1 MPHWPFGAG
10 CQAGS
15 KGLRPLMRT
24 RRAFLIAI
32 LGLPVLGGAAI
43 LWRNFASILDLRRRT
58 GRTVTA
64 IVDLMFPGEVAP
76 SAVSLG
82 IADAV
87 KEMPDLQTL
96 IPDGVAWLNRWAV
109 RQGVPDFLS
118 LDEIGKQHAL
128 EAALGSDDDV
138 ASQFIWL
145 IRFRAGLIYYS
156 EPAIKAAFRYTGPPQ
171 PNGFGDFAG
180 PPQ

>member
-1 MPHWPFGAG
+1 VPVVTSSTGEDCEDDW
-10 CQAGS
+10 
-15 KGLRPLMRT
+15 RIR
-24 RRAFLIAI
+24 
-32 LGLPVLGGAAI
+32 LPSY
-43 LWRNFASILDLRRRT
+43 RS
-58 GRTVTA
+58 GRS
-64 IVDLMFPGEVAP
+64 

-96 IPDGVAWLNRWAV
+96 IPDGVAWLDRWAV